1 MHPALEVTYR
11 TARRIAIAI
20 IGTTVVLMGVAML
33 VLPGPGLLTIVLG
46 LMVLGIEFAFA
57 RRWLARI
64 KSTTRK
70 AADKAL
76 ARVGRK
82 GRRGPADSPDNPL
95 K

>member
-1 MHPALEVTYR
+1 MNRALEVTYR

-33 VLPGPGLLTIVLG
+33 VLPGPGLLTIALG

-64 KSTTRK
+64 KSGTRK
-70 AADKAL
+70 AAGKAL
-76 ARVGRK
+76 ARVGHK
-82 GRRGPADSPDNPL
+82 GPAGGHDGPDNPME
-95 K
+95 